1 MEANYVN
8 WLVGNGVVIASGFGI
23 PEWDSAAKAS
33 IEGYFPD
40 RDVHMITA
48 PTIWYYGG
56 GVHCITNDQPAL
68 SITH

>member
-1 MEANYVN
+1 VN
-8 WLVGNGVVIASGFGI
+8 WLVGNGVVIATGFGI
-23 PEWDSAAKAS
+23 PEWDNAAKKT

-56 GVHCITNDQPAL
+56 GIHCVTNDQPAL
-68 SITH
+68 SIKN